1 MRNFFGVF
9 GLIWKLYIAV
19 VFGIF
24 ALLFYPFFLVLIMR
38 PQWKKISFKLFIV
51 WSWLMRIFCFY
62 RVRVMEKATLP
73 QGPYIIV
80 ANHTSYLDI
89 FLLHS
94 ILPESPF
101 VFLGK
106 SEILKYPI
114 LGTYFKNLNIPVY
127 RNNKSKAGQAYSMA
141 NKAVEEGWS
150 IVIFPEGTIPD
161 HQCPKMIPFKDGAF
175 KMAKTMGIPLLP
187 LTFTNNYKL
196 FSDPTDILG
205 PAQPGI
211 SRVYIHPFF
220 TVEEL
225 SQMEISEIREACFNR
240 INAPILSEYPHL
252 FDENK

>member
-9 GLIWKLYIAV
+9 GLIWKLYIAL
-19 VFGIF
+19 VFSFF
-24 ALLFYPFFLVLIMR
+24 ALLFYPLFLVLIMN
-38 PQWKKISFKLFIV
+38 PNWKKFSFKLFII
-51 WSWLMRIFCFY
+51 WSWIMRFCCFY
-62 RVRVMEKATLP
+62 GVRVMEKATLP
-73 QGPYIIV
+73 DGPYIIV

-89 FLLHS
+89 LLMHS
-94 ILPESPF
+94 ILPKSPF

-114 LGTYFKNLNIPVY
+114 LGTYFRNLNIPVY
-127 RNNKSKAGQAYSMA
+127 RKNKNKAGQAYSMA
-141 NKAVEEGWS
+141 HKSVADGWS
-150 IVIFPEGTIPD
+150 LVVFPEGTIPD
-161 HQCPKMIPFKDGAF
+161 KDCPKMLPFKNGAF
-175 KMAKTMGIPLLP
+175 KLAKTLGIPLLP

-211 SRVYIHPFF
+211 SRVYIHPYF

-225 SQMEISEIREACFNR
+225 DQMEISEISQACFDR
-240 INAPILSEYPHL
+240 INAPILKEFPHL